1 MHLYERPPSYANNAN
16 NASLPPPAY
25 SPKTTNDN
33 DNSNTEFNETS
44 SYHRLDFT
52 THNSFMNS
60 GGHRASNNN
69 NNNNSNSHSNNIQDP
84 QRSDTWF
91 ERMFQ
96 VDTRGHHTF
105 TKIDTQMGNWG
116 VVCIAIQ
123 GIAAAILL
131 CVSGVAI
138 KLFQNPW
145 NQSSVSGGATLS
157 YALAGSILGC
167 VTGSLALC
175 LAFLAYLNPIWGLVF
190 HTAVT
195 LMYASSGALL
205 GYGSY
210 ITRNNDVCN
219 NQYTGVELQDC
230 YNIRLSAGWRCG
242 IVVIAMCA
250 INVITPLVYSLKW
263 FITWLNFRNKRSFNV
278 NGAV

>member
-1 MHLYERPPSYANNAN
+1 MSNSQMHLYQRPPSYASDAN
-16 NASLPPPAY
+16 NASFPPPAY
-25 SPKTTNDN
+25 SPKTTNDS

-44 SYHRLDFT
+44 NNRRLGFDAL
-52 THNSFMNS
+52 NSFMDS
-60 GGHRASNNN
+60 GRHRASNNDDRC
-69 NNNNSNSHSNNIQDP
+69 NNNNSNSNSNSNNIQAP

-96 VDTRGHHTF
+96 VDTRGYHTF

-145 NQSSVSGGATLS
+145 NQSSVIGGATLS

-167 VTGSLALC
+167 VTVRLFFFLTNLRHSANSSYRHHSRYVSLSL
-175 LAFLAYLNPIWGLVF
+175 PI
-190 HTAVT
+190 
-195 LMYASSGALL
+195 
-205 GYGSY
+205 
-210 ITRNNDVCN
+210 
-219 NQYTGVELQDC
+219 
-230 YNIRLSAGWRCG
+230 
-242 IVVIAMCA
+242 
-250 INVITPLVYSLKW
+250 
-263 FITWLNFRNKRSFNV
+263 
-278 NGAV
+278 